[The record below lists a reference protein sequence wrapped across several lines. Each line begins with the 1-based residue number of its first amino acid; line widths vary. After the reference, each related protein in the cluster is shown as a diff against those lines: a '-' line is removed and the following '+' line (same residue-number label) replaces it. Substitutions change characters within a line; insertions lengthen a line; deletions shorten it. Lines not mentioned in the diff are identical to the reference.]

1 MSQAIAYTQ
10 VRDIAL
16 TTGNDFLVGASPN
29 GVDLQLIGDAEAL
42 AQAVNIALQSFAGEW
57 FLNTDDGVPYW
68 QSVFIKNP
76 NPTLLQA
83 LFRTQI
89 LNVDGITSVTSL
101 TIAYNALARNVT
113 INWTAL
119 GSTPVVPIS
128 GQPVIQL

>member
-76 NPTLLQA
+76 NPRDQFPQA
-83 LFRTQI
+83 LE
-89 LNVDGITSVTSL
+89 L
-101 TIAYNALARNVT
+101 ALAHVGQVL
-113 INWTAL
+113 AL
-119 GSTPVVPIS
+119 GAARRAH
-128 GQPVIQL
+128 G